1 MPLSALTLSPRL
13 RLVEREQVGADTLET
28 FERK

>member
-1 MPLSALTLSPRL
+1 LTLSPRL
-13 RLVEREQVGADTLET
+13 RLVGREQVGADTLEM